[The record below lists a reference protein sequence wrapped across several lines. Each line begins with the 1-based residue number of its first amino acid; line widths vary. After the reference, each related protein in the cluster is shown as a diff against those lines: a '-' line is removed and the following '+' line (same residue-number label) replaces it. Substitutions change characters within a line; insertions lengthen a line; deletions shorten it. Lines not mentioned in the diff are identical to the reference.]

1 LAAVRRPVFNAHHA
15 PIGAYA
21 TFTLGGA
28 GRTGGVRFG
37 AGHPP
42 RQDVLAGACAADGT
56 WAALPFFAP
65 SEDDSLRAV
74 APHRVQRRFA
84 ATADAFAA
92 EGVTLLIRSPAGPV
106 PEPGVA
112 SEDALRDALLPAVLV
127 ELTVDNADG
136 ARARRGFLG
145 LRPGGRVHVAEGAA
159 TGVVLEDAAGGRAGL
174 FCAAPGAS
182 AAAGARVGD
191 VLDGPAGGSGGV
203 GALRFDVPPGARA
216 THRLAVVF
224 WHEGTVASGPGIA
237 CSYWYTHLL
246 GGLEDV
252 ARYALEHFDRLAAR
266 WDDAAAE
273 LDAAGLSGDQRFQL
287 AHAIRSYHANTALLR
302 TADGRPV
309 WAVMEGEFEFVDT
322 LDLAVDQAFFEL
334 RQSPWTVRNVLD
346 AYLERGAY
354 RDRHGIGFAHDLGW
368 FPAFAAPGASAYE
381 QPRRPGRT
389 VVMTS
394 EELTDWTLTALLYV
408 AQTGDEA
415 WAERRRDALAACL
428 DAILARDAGDGGE
441 RDGLVS
447 AETERT
453 GRFGDEI
460 TTFDSLD
467 PSLRR
472 VRRSAYVA
480 AKQWAACAALARF
493 FAARGDDARAAT
505 ARVQAGVTAGRLVAA
520 VAEHGYVPG
529 RLAGDGEPADLTR
542 DLPVVECLALAL
554 YAGVDVAAGGE
565 HAALVEALDRHLRA
579 VLRPGACLFAD
590 GGWKLSSAHD
600 NSWLSKVY
608 LCQFVARRILGL
620 PWDEAGRRADAA
632 HRAWLTGP
640 DDSAWAFSDQILA
653 GRIHSSR
660 SYPRGVTA
668 ALWLEEHRRTAR
680 LDPPPAG

>member
-1 LAAVRRPVFNAHHA
+1 VRRTVFNAHHA

-37 AGHPP
+37 SGHPP
-42 RQDVLAGACAADGT
+42 HQDVFAGARTTGGT

-65 SEDDSLRAV
+65 SEDDPLRAIP
-74 APHRVQRRFA
+74 PHRVARRFA
-84 ATADAFAA
+84 PAADAFSA
-92 EGVTLLIRSPAGPV
+92 EGVTLRIRSPAGPV

-112 SEDALRDALLPAVLV
+112 GEDDLRDGLLPAVLV
-127 ELTVDNADG
+127 ELSVDNTDG
-136 ARARRGFLG
+136 DRPRRAFLG
-145 LRPGGRVHVAEGAA
+145 LRPGGRVHAVGGPPE
-159 TGVVLEDAAGGRAGL
+159 GVVLEDGAGGTAGL
-174 FCAAPGAS
+174 FCAGAGVT
-182 AAAGARVGD
+182 AAAGAGVGD
-191 VLDGPAGGSGGV
+191 VLAGPPGGSGGV

-216 THRLAVVF
+216 EHRIAVAF
-224 WHEGTVASGPGIA
+224 WHGGTVASGPGIA
-237 CSYWYTHLL
+237 CSYWYTDLF
-246 GGLEDV
+246 GGLDDV
-252 ARYALEHFDRLAAR
+252 ARHALAHAGRLTAG
-266 WDDAAAE
+266 WDAAAAE
-273 LDAAGLSGDQRFQL
+273 LEAAGLSDDQRFQL
-287 AHAIRSYHANTALLR
+287 AHAVRSYVANTALLR
-302 TADGRPV
+302 TGDGRPV
-309 WAVMEGEFEFVDT
+309 WAVLEGEFEFIDT

-334 RQSPWTVRNVLD
+334 RHSAWTVRNVLD

-354 RDRHGIGFAHDLGW
+354 RDRHGLGFAHDLGW

-408 AQTGDEA
+408 ARTGDAA
-415 WAERRRDALAACL
+415 WAARRHDALAGCL
-428 DAILARDAGDGGE
+428 DAIVARDAGDAGA

-447 AETERT
+447 AESERT
-453 GRFGDEI
+453 GPRGEEI

-472 VRRSAYVA
+472 VRRSGYVA
-480 AKQWAACAALARF
+480 GKQWAACAALARF
-493 FAARGDDARAAT
+493 FADRGDEARAARASEQAAVT
-505 ARVQAGVTAGRLVAA
+505 ARRLVAA

-554 YAGVDVAAGGE
+554 FTGVDVAPDGE
-565 HAALVEALDRHLRA
+565 HAALVAALGRHLRA

-620 PWDEAGRRADAA
+620 PWDEDGRRADAA

-668 ALWLEEHRRTAR
+668 ALWLEEDPRTAR